1 MVYGR
6 NKMKPKMKM
15 KTKLRYKIMMPSEL
29 KMKLRKSGIR
39 EQSRG
44 DKV

>member
-1 MVYGR
+1 
-6 NKMKPKMKM
+6 MKPKINLKM
-15 KTKLRYKIMMPSEL
+15 KTKLRYKILMPLEL

-44 DKV
+44 DKVSGD